1 MCDSLSISLYLH
13 SASILYLGLE
23 LEVTAEVKSDLQTQS
38 FLHIRINFALIIW
51 LPASITCCF
60 LGLHT
65 FSWLKKKKKKFKQE
79 GNNHYNKS

>member
-38 FLHIRINFALIIW
+38 FLHIRINFALII
-51 LPASITCCF
+51 
-60 LGLHT
+60 
-65 FSWLKKKKKKFKQE
+65 
-79 GNNHYNKS
+79 